1 MDIVPKQSWTPSLG
15 HSTLRVKLLFLPL
28 ASKDT
33 STPQGQGDQTYGIP
47 NDPSCS
53 PSTMCF
59 RGNGKKLHKQMPV
72 QEFFS

>member
-33 STPQGQGDQTYGIP
+33 STP
-47 NDPSCS
+47 
-53 PSTMCF
+53 
-59 RGNGKKLHKQMPV
+59 
-72 QEFFS
+72 